1 MYLFNSLKYTFQ
13 NLALQKSRSFLT
25 MLGIIIGVA
34 AVISIMAV
42 GASAQDL
49 LLAQVRAMGSNLI
62 GVLPG
67 AADEM
72 GPPAALFGIEVT
84 TLKYEDALAL
94 KKISYLVSVCSYI
107 KGRGTM
113 SYFNQIKDF
122 DYTGISSTYPEVE
135 DASIALGRFIKE
147 EEVESLAR
155 VAVLGSQV
163 KEELF
168 GQDNPIDKRFKINQ
182 ISFKVIGIMEERG
195 MSTFEN
201 QDEQVFIPLKTA
213 QKLLLGI
220 DHLAFIRAK
229 VDKSDNIDLAISQ
242 VKETLRYRHHIK
254 DPAKDDF
261 SVRSTAQALD
271 ILGAITQALKL
282 FLAAVAAISLIVGGI
297 GIMNIMFVVVN
308 ERTREIGL
316 RKALGAKRKDI
327 LIQFLIESATMTLLG
342 GIIGIIL
349 GILIAFVV
357 TIGVNYFGYDW
368 QFIIT
373 PLSIIVST
381 LMAASVGLVFGLWP
395 ANRASKL
402 NPIEALRYE

>member
-67 AADEM
+67 ASDEM
-72 GPPAALFGIEVT
+72 GPPAALFGIEIT

-94 KKISYLVSVCSYI
+94 EKIPHLVAVCSYI

-122 DYTGISSTYPEVE
+122 DYTGVSSTYPEVE
-135 DASIALGRFIKE
+135 DTSIALGRFIKE

-168 GQDNPIDKRFKINQ
+168 GQDNPINKRFKINQ
-182 ISFKVIGIMEERG
+182 ISFRVIGIMEERG

-242 VKETLRYRHHIK
+242 IEETLRYRHHIK
-254 DPAKDDF
+254 DPVKDDF

-282 FLAAVAAISLIVGGI
+282 FLATVAAISLIVGGI
-297 GIMNIMFVVVN
+297 GIMNIMFVVVS

-342 GIIGIIL
+342 GIIGIVL

-357 TIGVNYFGYDW
+357 AIGVNYFGYDW
-368 QFIIT
+368 QFIVT
-373 PLSIIVST
+373 PLSIFVST
-381 LMAASVGLVFGLWP
+381 LMAISVGLVFGIWP